1 MKDYVIEEIVA
12 GPDARDGMERLS
24 RQVCDY
30 GIWNGAMQRLVAE
43 RLLCGLLTYTVYCE
57 GETRY
62 RLSFIYDLL
71 TNMNAFLCDEK
82 IESDDGWDENTDSG
96 LSSVKSMIF
105 RAANSIEL
113 LYEDRKIFMG
123 EAECIGL
130 KKGWCDLIHSAGY
143 RDDVLDRAA
152 SGLEEALDL
161 ALSGEMHRE
170 EEKTVDCI

>member
-1 MKDYVIEEIVA
+1 MKDYVIEEITA
-12 GPDARDGMERLS
+12 GLDARDGMERLS
-24 RQVCDY
+24 GQVCAY
-30 GIWNGAMQRLVAE
+30 GIWDGVMQRLIAE

-57 GETRY
+57 KEKRH

-71 TNMNAFLCDEK
+71 TNMNAFLCDEE

-113 LYEDRKIFMG
+113 LYEDRKIFMAD
-123 EAECIGL
+123 AECVGL

-152 SGLEEALDL
+152 AGLEEALDL
-161 ALSGEMHRE
+161 ALSCEMHRE